1 MFPPERIRNFC
12 IIAHIDHGKSTL
24 ADRLMQLTGAVPA
37 GSRPQ
42 YLDKLQVERERGITI
57 KAQTASLVYRHAD
70 GHDYLLNLIDTPG
83 HVDFS
88 YEVSRSLAACQG
100 ALLLVDAS
108 QGVQA
113 QTVANFYLAFEQ
125 ELALLPLLNKVDLP
139 SADPAAVAAQMAAT
153 FDVVPSDVLAVSA
166 KTGLGLRELLPA
178 VVERIPP
185 PAGQPSQPLRL
196 LLFDAFHDEY
206 RGVVC
211 LVAVVDGRLRAG
223 DKLAA
228 ASSGSE
234 YEALEVGIL
243 APEPHPTGELL
254 TGQVGY
260 VIPGIKDVKAAR
272 VGDTWHLAR
281 QPVEPLPGFK
291 PIKPMVFAGLY
302 PASADDYEGLAAA
315 IERLGLND
323 ASVTVKK
330 ETSDALGAGFRCGF
344 LGPLHLEVFLTR
356 LQQEH
361 SADVISTAPTVPY
374 EVELA
379 GDPQQQQQQQQQQ
392 QGKEKQ
398 RLVLESV
405 AEYPRNQRVSAIYE
419 PTVLATI
426 IVPQQYCGAVMKLA
440 VARRGTQLDYSFMGG
455 SSSSSSSSSIDSAGN
470 SSASAAAADEHAGS
484 SSSSSTQDGVD
495 VLSAAAEAA
504 DTGDSSSSSS
514 SSSSA
519 GFLASDRVLLRYQ
532 LPLAELAGDFY
543 SKLKS
548 ATQGYA
554 SFDYEEGPL
563 RPADLTLLELL
574 VNGKAVD
581 ALGRLVPTG
590 DAVRLGR
597 ALTARMRTLLDR
609 QQYEVVIQ
617 ASAGGRIVA
626 RETMKA
632 LRKDVTAKCYGG
644 DVSRKRKLLQKQK
657 EGKKRLRQLGGLS
670 VPAEVFPELLKP

>member
-1 MFPPERIRNFC
+1 
-12 IIAHIDHGKSTL
+12 
-24 ADRLMQLTGAVPA
+24 MQLTGAVPA

-57 KAQTASLVYRHAD
+57 KAQTASLVCRHSD
-70 GHDYLLNLIDTPG
+70 GRDYLLNLIDTPG

-125 ELALLPLLNKVDLP
+125 ELALLPLLNKMDLP
-139 SADPAAVAAQMAAT
+139 SADPVAVTAQMAAA
-153 FDVVPSDVLAVSA
+153 FDVSPDDVLAVSA
-166 KTGLGLRELLPA
+166 KTGYGLQELLPA
-178 VVERIPP
+178 VIGRVPP
-185 PAGQPSQPLRL
+185 PAGSPGRPLRL

-223 DKLAA
+223 DRLAA
-228 ASSGSE
+228 ASSGQE
-234 YEALEVGIL
+234 YEALEVGML
-243 APEPHPTGELL
+243 APEPHPTGQLL

-281 QPVEPLPGFK
+281 QPVQPLPGFK

-302 PASADDYEGLAAA
+302 PASADEYEGLSAA

-344 LGPLHLEVFLTR
+344 LGPLHLEVFLQR

-361 SADVISTAPTVPY
+361 KADVISTAPTVPY

-379 GDPQQQQQQQQQQ
+379 GDPQQQQQQQ
-392 QGKEKQ
+392 GSHKEKQ

-405 AEYPRNQRVSAIYE
+405 AEYPRNQKVSVIHE

-455 SSSSSSSSSIDSAGN
+455 SSSSSSSSSGTA
-470 SSASAAAADEHAGS
+470 
-484 SSSSSTQDGVD
+484 
-495 VLSAAAEAA
+495 
-504 DTGDSSSSSS
+504 
-514 SSSSA
+514 A
-519 GFLASDRVLLRYQ
+519 GFLAGDRVLLRYQ

-563 RPADLTLLELL
+563 RPADLTLLELV

-581 ALGRLVPTG
+581 ALARLVPSS

-597 ALTARMRTLLDR
+597 SLATRMRELLDR
-609 QQYEVVIQ
+609 QQYEVAIQ
-617 ASAGGRIVA
+617 AVAGGRIVA

-632 LRKDVTAKCYGG
+632 LRKDVLAKCYGG